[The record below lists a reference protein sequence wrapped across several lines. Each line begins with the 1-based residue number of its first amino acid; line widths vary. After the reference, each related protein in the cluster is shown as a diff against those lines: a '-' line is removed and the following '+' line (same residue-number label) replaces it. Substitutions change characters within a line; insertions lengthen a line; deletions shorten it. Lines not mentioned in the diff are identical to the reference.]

1 MGSTSTKGA
10 AVVVLAAGLG
20 TRFGG
25 LKQLAPVGPSG
36 ESLLAYSLRDAA
48 FAGFE
53 RVVLVVRREIHDEVV
68 AHVEHFCG
76 SEDLVAVDQDAFG
89 PSRASPW
96 GTAHAIVACRAA
108 ITSPFAVVN
117 ADDLYGADALVALAD
132 HLRGP
137 AAGPGRASLVTY
149 RVAETLSSGGGVS
162 RATVQLAPGG
172 SLTRI
177 EEHTGVRRDGSRIV
191 SDTEELSADALVS
204 MNLWGFDPSVIDD
217 LAPLVEAFTRAHQ
230 RDTAELRLPD
240 AVEMLVESEKLRVTV
255 LPTLSQWIGITFPED
270 VEPARVA
277 VREMLDGSVSI
288 RTEGGQT

>member
-1 MGSTSTKGA
+1 MGAGNTSDAT
-10 AVVVLAAGLG
+10 VVVLAAGLG

-36 ESLLAYSLRDAA
+36 ESLLAYSLHDAA
-48 FAGFE
+48 AAGFG

-68 AHVEHFCG
+68 AHVEHFC
-76 SEDLVAVDQDAFG
+76 STRDLVAVDQDAFG

-117 ADDLYGADALVALAD
+117 ADDLYGADALAALAD

-137 AAGPGRASLVTY
+137 AAGPGRASLVAY

-162 RATVQLAPGG
+162 RATIQLAPGG

-217 LAPLVEAFTRAHQ
+217 LEPLVTEFTRAHAG
-230 RDTAELRLPD
+230 DTAELRLPD
-240 AVEMLVESEKLRVTV
+240 AVEMLIEAGAISVTV
-255 LPTLSQWIGITFPED
+255 LPTRSKWIGITFPED
-270 VEPARVA
+270 VEPARQA
-277 VREMLDGSVSI
+277 LQGSVI
-288 RTEGGQT
+288 GHP